1 MTTSD
6 TSSIDVTVLRDRI
19 AGDVVTAK
27 DSGWD
32 AARAA
37 FNLAADQHPAAAV
50 LAESADDVAAT
61 LDFARERSLRV
72 APQGPGHGA
81 ALLPALDDVLLLRT
95 TRMTGVEI
103 DPDARTARV
112 QAGALWSDVV
122 PPAAEHGLAALHGS
136 SGTVG
141 VTGYTVGGGVGW
153 LGREHGI
160 ACNKVVGLDVVT
172 ADGQARTVTADSEPD
187 LFWALRGGGGAF
199 AVVTALEFGLVELAE
214 VYAGQLM
221 WPLERASDV
230 VNAYREWT
238 ADVPGA
244 CPPR

>member
-112 QAGALWSDVV
+112 QAGALWSDSSR
-122 PPAAEHGLAALHGS
+122 PPPSTAWPRC
-136 SGTVG
+136 
-141 VTGYTVGGGVGW
+141 TG
-153 LGREHGI
+153 RR
-160 ACNKVVGLDVVT
+160 
-172 ADGQARTVTADSEPD
+172 ARSV
-187 LFWALRGGGGAF
+187 
-199 AVVTALEFGLVELAE
+199 
-214 VYAGQLM
+214 
-221 WPLERASDV
+221 
-230 VNAYREWT
+230 
-238 ADVPGA
+238 
-244 CPPR
+244 